1 MKDHE
6 RCFLKSYVDRKLKM
20 VDNEIVYRERNFG
33 ILILTIRK
41 KKKRREKWG
50 RPTNFCYE
58 TNNVISKEG

>member
-1 MKDHE
+1 MN
-6 RCFLKSYVDRKLKM
+6 FLKSYVDRKLKM

-50 RPTNFCYE
+50 RL
-58 TNNVISKEG
+58 